1 MINLDIMDFMLDF
14 DITKI
19 ANDSVMIILYL
30 ALPTLLLSLVI
41 GLIVSIF
48 QAVTQIQD
56 VALAFVPKIIVISVA
71 SVILLPW
78 MMDKMSVYALD
89 LYGLIK
95 IFGQ

>member
-1 MINLDIMDFMLDF
+1 MLDF

-56 VALAFVPKIIVISVA
+56 VALAFVPKIIFISIA

-78 MMDKMSVYALD
+78 MMDKMTTYALD
-89 LYGLIK
+89 LYSLIK